1 MSRDQDVYD
10 WLFAQ
15 TRNSKERGPAPARAL
30 LEKLGDPDHHV
41 ASLRVVGTNGKGS
54 VCAMLEAG
62 LLAAGVQ
69 VGLFTS
75 PHLTHFEERV
85 RVSGAEITQG
95 RTAQFVDWARRHAPG
110 AAFFDL
116 SLGLAAQVFA
126 ESGVTLA
133 VMEAGVGGASD
144 ATQAL
149 NVQDGGVQTAGDGA
163 AGDGSAG
170 VRAVLLTNVAL
181 DHTATLGET
190 VALIAQDKARAAS
203 PGVPLLSTAEGE
215 ALEVVAA
222 VCAELGTP
230 IYTPASHPALFGLP
244 RPPRLAG
251 PYQEHNASLALATL
265 RLLGYEAGVQA
276 ALNAFWPARLQRFLC
291 GGRTVL
297 LDGAHNPA
305 AARALAWAAPPADV
319 LLFGSLPRKDSA
331 ATLQELLGAA
341 PLRVLTRPSREPPYA
356 DLEALAARFGGVIE
370 PDAALA
376 FRQALALTPAGGT
389 LLVAGSLYL
398 AGTLLE
404 GELAGCVIRT

>member
-10 WLFAQ
+10 WLFSQ
-15 TRNSKERGPAPARAL
+15 TRHNRERGSAPARAL
-30 LEKLGDPDHHV
+30 LDRLGRPETHF

-62 LLAAGVQ
+62 LLAAGVRT
-69 VGLFTS
+69 GLFTG
-75 PHLTHFEERV
+75 PHLTQFEERI
-85 RVSGAEITQG
+85 RVGGVEISPE
-95 RTAQFVDWARRHAPG
+95 RTARFVGWARRHAQG

-126 ESGVTLA
+126 EAGVTLA

-144 ATQAL
+144 ATQTL
-149 NVQDGGVQTAGDGA
+149 NIRAEKSGAEKDGTAGVQ
-163 AGDGSAG
+163 
-170 VRAVLLTNVAL
+170 AVLLTNVAL
-181 DHTATLGET
+181 DHTAALGES
-190 VALIAQDKARAAS
+190 VAQIAQDKARAAS
-203 PGVPLLSTAEGE
+203 SGVPLLTTAVGE

-222 VCAELGTP
+222 VCAELGAP
-230 IYTPASHPALFGLP
+230 IYTPVSHPALFALP

-251 PYQEHNASLALATL
+251 PHQECNASLALATL
-265 RLLGYEAGVQA
+265 RLLGHGSGVQA
-276 ALNAFWPARLQRFLC
+276 ALDAFWPARLQRFTC

-305 AARALAWAAPPADV
+305 AARALAQAAPPADV

-331 ATLQELLGAA
+331 ATLRELLGAA
-341 PLRVLTRPSREPPYA
+341 PVRVLTRPSREPPYA
-356 DLEALAARFGGVIE
+356 DLEALASQFGGVAE

-376 FRQALALTPAGGT
+376 FRRALALTPLGGR

-398 AGTLLE
+398 AGTLLA
-404 GELAGCVIRT
+404 GELAGCLAQA